1 MISFGLPEI
10 VAEDNAK
17 ALSLF
22 ADADYVTDDVPR
34 LLGRSARTFEQF
46 AIDYVAA
53 FSGSEPTQQSN
64 AA

>member
-1 MISFGLPEI
+1 M

-22 ADADYVTDDVPR
+22 AAGDADYVTDDVPWP
-34 LLGRSARTFEQF
+34 LGRSARTFEQF

-53 FSGSEPTQQSN
+53 FSGS
-64 AA
+64 